1 MLLFISLLLLG
12 GWAIIFPLARLVH
25 PPKHP

>member
-1 MLLFISLLLLG
+1 MLVFISLLFVG
-12 GWAIIFPLARLVH
+12 CWAIIFPLARLIH